1 MEAQRNG
8 IWARRIHKIL
18 GRFREAKIK
27 SGGKTN
33 SVPLFHTGFRGVNR
47 IDDAVIFLSGS
58 KVPSSS
64 LIFVRN
70 IRPISGIS
78 IYRIKELFSV
88 SRAEIINRIDR
99 IQGEPED
106 ELQGKEKKSKDAD
119 RAKEIGFL
127 FLDGFPEIVAK
138 YHL

>member
-1 MEAQRNG
+1 MN
-8 IWARRIHKIL
+8 RIENAIVFFREGKIL
-18 GRFREAKIK
+18 GNPLVLIGNLRAII
-27 SGGKTN
+27 G
-33 SVPLFHTGFRGVNR
+33 VP
-47 IDDAVIFLSGS
+47 
-58 KVPSSS
+58 
-64 LIFVRN
+64 
-70 IRPISGIS
+70 
-78 IYRIKELFSV
+78 IYRIKELFLV